1 MDQTQVKDLD
11 YYLSRRYR
19 IVLTP
24 EEEGWSATVPD
35 LPGCIAAGD
44 TEAETLEQ
52 IEDARRSWLE
62 ASLQHGL
69 SIPEP
74 GDYSDDPT

>member
-1 MDQTQVKDLD
+1 MDQTKVKDLD
-11 YYLSRRYR
+11 YYLSLRYR

-44 TEAETLEQ
+44 TQAETLELL
-52 IEDARRSWLE
+52 EDARRSWLE
-62 ASLQHGL
+62 ASLQRGL
-69 SIPEP
+69 NIPEP
-74 GDYSDDPT
+74 DDVPLQP